1 MAKKNQPSSWESKRF
16 QTPKKNEVEPVPE
29 IQHQHKKNK

>member
-16 QTPKKNEVEPVPE
+16 QTPPKNDMAPVPE
-29 IQHQHKKNK
+29 IQGKKKNK